1 MGWSFDEYST
11 RRRGDA
17 EGRRKN
23 LHAETR
29 RSRRKDIFERNT
41 KKIPLSAFSASPRE
55 PLFPAPGRDQPGPA
69 GEEFLHHGLFEQAGL
84 FPPLLQSRQFRVH
97 VGQDLGDGG
106 LFSFGREAKAKR
118 IHVFI
123 GNLIDGC
130 TDVVPDLALYRITL
144 KGMKDESPVLA
155 AINSHECT
163 KSGTSGRG
171 VYYGTLSNQ

>member
-84 FPPLLQSRQFRVH
+84 VPPLLQGRQFRVH
-97 VGQDLGDGG
+97 VGQDFGDGG
-106 LFSFGREAKAKR
+106 LFNEIRKGYLQVSNVTAIDCRVVRAGKQCF
-118 IHVFI
+118 
-123 GNLIDGC
+123 NLPADKFC
-130 TDVVPDLALYRITL
+130 
-144 KGMKDESPVLA
+144 E
-155 AINSHECT
+155 
-163 KSGTSGRG
+163 
-171 VYYGTLSNQ
+171 